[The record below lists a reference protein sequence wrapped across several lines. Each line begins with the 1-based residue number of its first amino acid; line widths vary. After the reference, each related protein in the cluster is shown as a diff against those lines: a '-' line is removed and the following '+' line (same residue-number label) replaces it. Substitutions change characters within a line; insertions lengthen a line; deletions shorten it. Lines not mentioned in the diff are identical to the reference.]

1 MSDKRR
7 WFKSSYSN
15 SEGGDC
21 VEAALSWRTST
32 YSGSGG
38 DNCVQ
43 VAPCPAAIHIRD
55 SKLSGDSPQL
65 TVPAG
70 PWAEFL
76 AYATEAADR

>member
-32 YSGSGG
+32 YSDSEGGS
-38 DNCVQ
+38 CVQ
-43 VAPCPAAIHIRD
+43 VAPCPTAIHVRD
-55 SKLSGDSPQL
+55 SKLSTGGPEL
-65 TVPAG
+65 TIPAG
-70 PWAEFL
+70 PWAAFV
-76 AYATEAADR
+76 AFAVA